1 MTPGTVIALIG
12 LIVSLV
18 IAFAKFIAAL
28 AEFSAAVKQ
37 LTVQIA
43 EMKNA
48 SQKEHDEL
56 WSKLDDHETRIR
68 GIEIR
73 HGGNEK

>member
-1 MTPGTVIALIG
+1 MTPGTIIALLG
-12 LIVSLV
+12 LIATLA

-37 LTVQIA
+37 LTAQIA

-56 WSKLDDHETRIR
+56 WNALSDHETRIR
-68 GIEIR
+68 GLEIR
-73 HGGNEK
+73 HGGNG

>member
-1 MTPGTVIALIG
+1 MTPGTIIALVG
-12 LIVSLV
+12 LILSLV

-37 LTVQIA
+37 LTAQIA

-56 WSKLDDHETRIR
+56 WEKIDEHETRIR
-68 GIEIR
+68 KIEIR